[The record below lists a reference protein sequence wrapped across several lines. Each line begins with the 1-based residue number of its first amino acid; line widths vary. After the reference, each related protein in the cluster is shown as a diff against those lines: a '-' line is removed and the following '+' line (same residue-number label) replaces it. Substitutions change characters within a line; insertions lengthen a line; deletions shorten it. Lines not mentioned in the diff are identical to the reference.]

1 MSQTLKEL
9 RQIASHVAGLQKQAR
24 SMGIF
29 PGDRDLLECPN
40 CGLLEDVTIGEQL
53 ITWCPPAEGQD
64 TGLRFEE
71 FSQNLFRCPACGSMV
86 REG

>member
-29 PGDRDLLECPN
+29 PGACDLLECPN
-40 CGLLEDVTIGEQL
+40 YGRLEDVTIGGQL
-53 ITWCPPAEGQD
+53 ITRCPPPKGQD
-64 TGLRFEE
+64 TGLRFGE
-71 FSQNLFRCPACGSMV
+71 FSQNLFRYPACGSMV
-86 REG
+86 RED